1 MFGGSRNSLFI
12 GMSLLAGLACAQS
25 AWAQGPTPGQNV
37 NMVSG
42 TQWPGGDP
50 FLQRQ
55 NEPSI
60 AVSSR
65 NPQHLLAGANDYRTV
80 DLNFFATGETGD
92 AWLGVFKSFDGGA
105 TWQSTLLPGYPLDK
119 TPEGLSS
126 PLKTPMQFQAASD
139 PVVRAGTNGLF
150 FFSGIAF
157 NRNQNSGV
165 IFVSRFIDLNNKEN
179 GNATTTTTST
189 NTDPIRYISTA
200 VLDTGNAGQFLDK
213 PWVAVDIPR
222 GTAVCTI
229 TVPEPGAPGG
239 TVAQKIPAG
248 NVYMAWSDFVGNNLL
263 RTKVYFSRSTD
274 CGATWST
281 PIKLS
286 EAYPLNQ
293 GVTIAVDPTTGNVY
307 VAWRTVAAASTPDG
321 LTIAKSTDGGQTFAQ
336 GVLAVTLPPFKA
348 SSPSATP
355 SFFDEM
361 TLPTT
366 GGGPEMRTTAFPALA
381 IDGCGQIYLAW
392 SQRDPQS
399 MGDARIMM
407 STSLDGVNWT
417 TPFRVDNNAVTDD
430 FSDSFTR
437 GNQFMPALTFAGGKL
452 MVLYYDLH
460 LDHTLGSFSPAYPS
474 AYNFNA
480 DGFPVPDAQGR
491 LVLQQRVDVP
501 EPVTPIFGPFVNDAG
516 LTAMRHL
523 LDVRVAQFTPAGTC
537 PAGVPSFTA
546 ARVSQYRFGTTGLTP
561 GVNAPVQQLEVNPP
575 NLPIFEGGIAPFLGD
590 YVDIAGP
597 TFKLNGNSWI
607 FDTATEPAPVHIATW
622 TDNRDVQAPAS
633 GDWTKYTP
641 IFAGQSVF
649 DPTQSRPPCDATATA
664 SRNQN
669 IYSSRITQGLAVS
682 SPQTSKPLSATLQ
695 RAFVVLVQNFTSVE
709 RSFRLTIANQPQLAN
724 GSPDPSG
731 FASLVATSNPP
742 PSPLPA
748 ATTQLDV
755 AVGPHN
761 GITRPVF
768 ALSSNPTASIT
779 INVQE
784 ITAPGGS
791 PVPNGLSGFLVLN
804 ADGTVPGLI
813 DPDGAPAGTTIVGV
827 EVYNPNVSSPNVSS
841 PNFPNPNV
849 SSPNVSS
856 PNVSSPNVSSPN
868 VSSPNVS
875 SQSFVNT
882 PAAGGLAV
890 PNVSS
895 PNVSSPNVSSPNVS
909 SPNVSSPNV
918 SSPNVSSTALTTNAP
933 ISDAN
938 YLVTNSGNTSASY
951 HVQLVSAQ
959 PVTSPLQLLL
969 NKIYANPVAVG
980 CSLGLQQSNVLL
992 ADVSNPPI
1000 QPAATFNP
1008 TDTAT
1013 DPTVAKNSSVTNT
1026 TFSLAPGEQ
1035 AFLTLRGPIT
1045 SDAMTAISQGLLAPV
1060 VTSQA
1065 ANTNTNTVPFSF
1077 PGGSLPGGGIFV
1089 LQGLPDAITGTSY
1102 SGQIQAFGGTPP
1114 LTYSITSGI
1123 LPFTSGINGHLTL
1136 NPATGLISGVPGCS
1150 PGVFCIFPATFP
1162 FTVQVTDSAGHTASQ
1177 QLSIRV
1183 TSQLVILTASLPPG
1197 VQNSPY
1203 NNTLSSLGG
1212 IPPVTWSISGLPPG
1226 LTPSSNGLISG
1237 AATTPGAFNV
1247 QVQATDSS
1255 FPPQVTAPTVL
1266 PLTVFANTGL
1276 VTFVQQPT
1284 TTAAGALMTPPVV
1297 VRVTDSTGAALP
1309 GVNVAIAIG
1318 NNPGGGILSGGPAA
1332 TTNAAGLAQ
1341 FPNLSISAPG
1351 SGYTLIVSASGI
1363 GGTASNTFSII
1374 PASSAFITQPFNAT
1388 GGQFISPPVQV
1399 KAADSSGAVVPFV
1412 AMTISIGNNP
1422 SGGTLSGTLTQTTN
1436 ASGIATFNDLSI
1448 DRGGLGYTLL
1458 ASFSGSSITASSS
1471 SFNVIG
1477 FAFTGS
1483 MASARLA
1490 HTATLLNNGQVL
1502 IAGGENTTGVLAT
1515 AQLYDPASG
1524 TFTATGS
1531 MTSARGGHT
1540 ATLLN
1545 NGKVLIA
1552 GGTTG
1557 FGVLATAEL
1566 YDPATGAFTTTGS
1579 MTTTRESHTATLL
1592 NNGKVLIAGGTDGVR
1607 IFSTA
1612 ELYDPATGT
1621 FTATGGMIRLRQGH
1635 TATLLNSGT
1644 VLIAGGRSNC
1654 GGLACILLN
1663 SELYDPASG
1672 TFTATG
1678 SMTSA
1683 READTATLL
1692 NNGKVLIAGGDDG
1705 ATVLASAELYD
1716 PASGTFTA
1724 TGSMA
1729 SARNAHTATLLNN
1742 GDVLVA
1748 GGSSASAELYDPAT
1762 GTFTA
1767 TGSMTISRGGHTATL
1782 LNNGNVLVG
1791 GGENSVASAELY
1803 FPGTLTSPNLVSI
1816 SVTPT
1821 NPTIST
1827 VSTMTLATSQR
1838 FIATGTFAD
1847 SSIEQLASVTWSS
1860 SNTGTA
1866 SISDDVTNPGTAFA
1880 VAPGQVAITATD
1892 GNISGSTTLTVVQP
1906 PAAPTNLTTVVGGG
1920 PPPAAQSVTLSWTA
1934 SRSSNVVGY
1943 NVYRGTT
1950 SSGPYVNIA
1959 SVSAA
1964 SIGYTDITVVSGTT
1978 YYYVVTTVG
1987 LGNAQSVNSNEA
1999 IAVVP

>member
-1 MFGGSRNSLFI
+1 MFAASRNSILLGI
-12 GMSLLAGLACAQS
+12 SLVAGLTCVQS

-80 DLNFFATGETGD
+80 DLNFLATGETGD

-105 TWQSTLLPGYPLDK
+105 TWQSTLLPGYPLDG
-119 TPEGLSS
+119 TPEGMAS
-126 PLKTPMQFQAASD
+126 PLKTPTQFQAASD

-150 FFSGIAF
+150 FYSGIAF
-157 NRNQNSGV
+157 NRTQNSGV
-165 IFVSRFIDLNNKEN
+165 VFISRFIDLNNKEN
-179 GNATTTTTST
+179 GTATTTTTST

-213 PWVAVDIPR
+213 PWIAVDIPR
-222 GTAVCTI
+222 GTAVCSI
-229 TVPEPGAPGG
+229 NVPEPGAPGG
-239 TVAQKIPAG
+239 MVTQKIPAG
-248 NVYMAWSDFVGNNLL
+248 NVYMAWSDFVGNSLL
-263 RTKVYFSRSTD
+263 RTKVYLSRSTD

-281 PIKLS
+281 PVKLS
-286 EAYPLNQ
+286 ETFPLNQ
-293 GVTIAVDPTTGNVY
+293 GVTIGIDPGTGNVY

-321 LTIAKSTDGGQTFAQ
+321 ITVAKSIDGGQTFAL
-336 GVLAVTLPPFKA
+336 GVPIITLPAFNP

-355 SFFDEM
+355 SFFDQI
-361 TLPTT
+361 TLSTSV
-366 GGGPEMRTTAFPALA
+366 GGPEMRTTAFPALA

-491 LVLQQRVDVP
+491 LVLEQRVDVT
-501 EPVTPIFGPFVNDAG
+501 EPVAPIFGPFVNDAG

-537 PAGVPSFTA
+537 PAGVPSFTT

-597 TFKLNGNSWI
+597 TFKPNGSSWT
-607 FDTATEPAPVHIATW
+607 FDTAPEPAPVHIATW

-641 IFAGQSVF
+641 IFSGMSVF
-649 DPTQSRPPCDATATA
+649 DPTKPRPTPCDPTATA

-682 SPQTSKPLSATLQ
+682 SPQTSKPLSTTLQ

-709 RSFRLTIANQPQLAN
+709 RSFRLTIANQPQLGN

-731 FASLVATSNPP
+731 FASFIATSNPP
-742 PSPLPA
+742 PAVLPA
-748 ATTQLDV
+748 PTSQISV
-755 AVGPHN
+755 NVGPHN
-761 GITRPVF
+761 GITRPLF
-768 ALSSNPTASIT
+768 ALSSNPTASILVKV
-779 INVQE
+779 NE
-784 ITAPGGS
+784 IDSTGNLTAG
-791 PVPNGLSGFLVLN
+791 GLSSFLLLN

-813 DPDGAPAGTTIVGV
+813 DPDGKPAGTTIVGV
-827 EVYNPNVSSPNVSS
+827 EVYNLNVSSPNVSS

-875 SQSFVNT
+875 SQSFTNT

-890 PNVSS
+890 
-895 PNVSSPNVSSPNVS
+895 PNVS

-992 ADVSNPPI
+992 VDVSNPPI
-1000 QPAATFNP
+1000 LPAATFNP

-1045 SDAMTAISQGLLAPV
+1045 GDAMTAISQGLLAPV

-1065 ANTNTNTVPFSF
+1065 PNTNTNTVPFSF
-1077 PGGSLPGGGIFV
+1077 PGGSFPGGGIFV
-1089 LQGLPDAITGTSY
+1089 LQGLLDAITGTSY

-1162 FTVQVTDSAGHTASQ
+1162 FTVQVTDSAGHAASQ
-1177 QLSIRV
+1177 QLSIRQ
-1183 TSQLVILTASLPPG
+1183 TDPLTIISTSLPPA
-1197 VQNSPY
+1197 VQNSTY
-1203 NNTLSSLGG
+1203 NNSLSSRGG
-1212 IPPVTWSISGLPPG
+1212 IPPITWSVTGLPTG
-1226 LTPSSNGLISG
+1226 LTPSTSGAITG

-1255 FPPQVTAPTVL
+1255 FPPHVTAPTVL

-1297 VRVTDSTGAALP
+1297 VQVTDSTGAALP
-1309 GVNVAIAIG
+1309 GVNVALVIG
-1318 NNPGGGILSGGPAA
+1318 NNPGGGTLSGGPAA
-1332 TTNAAGLAQ
+1332 TTNATGLAQ
-1341 FPNLSISAPG
+1341 FPNLSINAPG
-1351 SGYTLIVSASGI
+1351 TGYTLIASVSGV
-1363 GGTASNTFSII
+1363 GGRASNTFSITI
-1374 PASSAFITQPFNAT
+1374 PVAQLNQPLVPESSPPGQSQFTLTVNGAGFVPGSAVLWNGSPRSTTLINTNRLAANILASDVATLGTASVSVSNPGSPGSNVDFFQITNPTTSVSLSRVDYPTGVSPFGLIAADFNAD
-1388 GGQFISPPVQV
+1388 G
-1399 KAADSSGAVVPFV
+1399 KLD
-1412 AMTISIGNNP
+1412 
-1422 SGGTLSGTLTQTTN
+1422 
-1436 ASGIATFNDLSI
+1436 
-1448 DRGGLGYTLL
+1448 
-1458 ASFSGSSITASSS
+1458 
-1471 SFNVIG
+1471 
-1477 FAFTGS
+1477 
-1483 MASARLA
+1483 
-1490 HTATLLNNGQVL
+1490 
-1502 IAGGENTTGVLAT
+1502 LAT
-1515 AQLYDPASG
+1515 ANIVDNTVSVLLGNGDG
-1524 TFTATGS
+1524 TFTAGPTLAVGS
-1531 MTSARGGHT
+1531 NPFTLTAGDFNNDGKLDLAVANSANGGPSIVSI
-1540 ATLLN
+1540 LLG
-1545 NGKVLIA
+1545 NG
-1552 GGTTG
+1552 
-1557 FGVLATAEL
+1557 
-1566 YDPATGAFTTTGS
+1566 D
-1579 MTTTRESHTATLL
+1579 
-1592 NNGKVLIAGGTDGVR
+1592 
-1607 IFSTA
+1607 
-1612 ELYDPATGT
+1612 GT
-1621 FTATGGMIRLRQGH
+1621 FRTAVPYALGNTANDALSVVAGDFNGDGKLDLAVANGGNSQSVSILFGNGDGTFRTPALTYAVG
-1635 TATLLNSGT
+1635 SGT
-1644 VLIAGGRSNC
+1644 
-1654 GGLACILLN
+1654 
-1663 SELYDPASG
+1663 
-1672 TFTATG
+1672 
-1678 SMTSA
+1678 
-1683 READTATLL
+1683 
-1692 NNGKVLIAGGDDG
+1692 
-1705 ATVLASAELYD
+1705 
-1716 PASGTFTA
+1716 
-1724 TGSMA
+1724 
-1729 SARNAHTATLLNN
+1729 
-1742 GDVLVA
+1742 
-1748 GGSSASAELYDPAT
+1748 
-1762 GTFTA
+1762 
-1767 TGSMTISRGGHTATL
+1767 
-1782 LNNGNVLVG
+1782 
-1791 GGENSVASAELY
+1791 NSVATGDFNRDGKLDLAVAD
-1803 FPGTLTSPNLVSI
+1803 PGTNQVFILLGKDAGTFQSPVAHTTGNFPFSVAAADFNGDGVLDLAVSNNHDTTVSI
-1816 SVTPT
+1816 LLGKGDGTFQPKVDFPATNLSFGGPT
-1821 NPTIST
+1821 
-1827 VSTMTLATSQR
+1827 A
-1838 FIATGTFAD
+1838 IATGDFNGDGIVDLAVANGGANQVSILLGNGDGTFQ
-1847 SSIEQLASVTWSS
+1847 SPLEFT
-1860 SNTGTA
+1860 SNPSLGVA
-1866 SISDDVTNPGTAFA
+1866 VGDFNGDGRLDVAVTNDSVG
-1880 VAPGQVAITATD
+1880 GR
-1892 GNISGSTTLTVVQP
+1892 TLSVLLQTPP
-1906 PAAPTNLTTVVGGG
+1906 PAPATNLTAAVGGG
-1920 PPPAAQSVTLSWTA
+1920 PPPAAQSVTLVWTA
-1934 SRSSNVVGY
+1934 SASSNVVGY
-1943 NVYRGTT
+1943 NVYRGT
-1950 SSGPYVNIA
+1950 SAGGPFTNIA
-1959 SVSAA
+1959 SVGPA
-1964 SIGYTDITVVSGTT
+1964 SIGYVDTTVVSGTT

-1999 IAVVP
+1999 VAVVP